1 MKDLLYLTLGL
12 SDGRYIEQIVLA
24 DKKDEAAE
32 SIVADNKWRNP
43 IGLYINQVSIS
54 ISGILIKGQYIG
66 EYRIQQWL

>member
-1 MKDLLYLTLGL
+1 MENLLYLTLEL

-43 IGLYINQVSIS
+43 TCMYINKVSIS
-54 ISGILIKGQYIG
+54 ISGILIKGQYVG
-66 EYRIQQWL
+66 EYHIQQWL

>member
-43 IGLYINQVSIS
+43 IGLYMNRVSVS
-54 ISGILIKGQYIG
+54 ISGILIKGQYVG

>member
-32 SIVADNKWRNP
+32 SMVADNKWRYPVNM
-43 IGLYINQVSIS
+43 YMNKVSVS
-54 ISGILIKGQYIG
+54 ISGILIKGDYIG
-66 EYRIQQWL
+66 RYRIQRWL

>member
-1 MKDLLYLTLGL
+1 MENLLYLTLEL
-12 SDGRYIEQIVLA
+12 SDGQCIERVVLA
-24 DKKDEAAE
+24 NKKDEAAE
-32 SIVADNKWRNP
+32 SIVADNKWRDP

>member
-1 MKDLLYLTLGL
+1 MKNLLYLTLGL

-43 IGLYINQVSIS
+43 IGLYMNRVSIS

>member
-1 MKDLLYLTLGL
+1 MENLLYLTLEL
-12 SDGRYIEQIVLA
+12 SDGRCIEQIVLA

-32 SIVADNKWRNP
+32 SMVADNKWRYPVNM
-43 IGLYINQVSIS
+43 YMNKVSVS

>member
-1 MKDLLYLTLGL
+1 MENLLYLTLEL
-12 SDGRYIEQIVLA
+12 SDGQCIEQIVLA
-24 DKKDEAAE
+24 DKKDEAIE
-32 SIVADNKWRNP
+32 SIVADNKWRDP

>member
-1 MKDLLYLTLGL
+1 MENLLYLTLEL
-12 SDGRYIEQIVLA
+12 SDGQCIEQIVLA

-32 SIVADNKWRNP
+32 SIVADNKWRNS
-43 IGLYINQVSIS
+43 IGLYMNRVSVS

>member
-1 MKDLLYLTLGL
+1 MENLLYLTLEL
-12 SDGRYIEQIVLA
+12 LDGQCIERVVLA

-32 SIVADNKWRNP
+32 SIVADNKWRDP
-43 IGLYINQVSIS
+43 IDLYINQVSIS

>member
-1 MKDLLYLTLGL
+1 MENLLYLTLEL
-12 SDGRYIEQIVLA
+12 SDGQCIKQIVLA

-43 IGLYINQVSIS
+43 IGLYMNRVSIS

-66 EYRIQQWL
+66 EYLIQQWL

>member
-1 MKDLLYLTLGL
+1 MENLLYLTLEL

-43 IGLYINQVSIS
+43 TYMYINKVSIS